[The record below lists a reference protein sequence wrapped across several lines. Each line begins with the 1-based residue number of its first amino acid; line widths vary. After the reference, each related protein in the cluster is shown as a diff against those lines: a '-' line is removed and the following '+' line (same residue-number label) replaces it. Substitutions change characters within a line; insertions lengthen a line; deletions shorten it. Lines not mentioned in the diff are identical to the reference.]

1 MLSFQNLGSQLAGVL
16 SLAVGPQELEGQAM
30 DSLSFEMMGLNCSSV

>member
-1 MLSFQNLGSQLAGVL
+1 MLSFQNLESQLAGVL

-30 DSLSFEMMGLNCSSV
+30 TVSLLR